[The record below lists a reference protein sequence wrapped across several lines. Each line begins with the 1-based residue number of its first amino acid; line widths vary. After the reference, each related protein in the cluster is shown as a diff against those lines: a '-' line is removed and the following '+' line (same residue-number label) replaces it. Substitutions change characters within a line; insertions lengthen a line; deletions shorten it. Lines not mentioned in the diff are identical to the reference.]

1 MQDGTD
7 IVSDVRT
14 ALRRL
19 LVINP
24 APGRWKFSLRA
35 GVCMAAPV
43 LVGWLL
49 GDTGAGLIAVIG
61 GFTSL
66 YGSGRPYRNRAGYL
80 AGIAVCFA
88 AAVTLGD
95 WAAAIP
101 WLGLL
106 TVTVI
111 AMVAVLVCHALSV
124 GPPGAFMFVLGCAA
138 GTATASAHLP
148 PWHIG
153 LLVLAGGAFSWV
165 VHMVG
170 ALWEPLL
177 GERSDGGKHGPEVRV
192 VSAARTAVERYLQTR
207 DNTDR
212 HLAAKALHQ
221 SWTTLVNFQSRR
233 RTDATLDRLRA
244 QNLHLHRVFGA
255 AVAAAD
261 VPALDAPEVEV
272 AKDFRLPLGR
282 PGNLTLL
289 RRAVAPGSDSLRLTL
304 RVGVAVALSGVA
316 ALMYTADHSYWAMAA
331 AVLVLYQGF
340 DWSRTV
346 QRGAERMVGTLLGLG
361 LAAAILTWHPQ
372 GWWLVAVIALLQ
384 FAIEM
389 FVVRNY
395 TLAVVFI
402 TPLALTIAAGGKPV
416 ADLHH
421 FLLTRG
427 VDTVIG
433 CVVALSV
440 YWVVL
445 RRHGPAPVSAAVQRT
460 RAAIERTAVHLRAG
474 AVTSAPARA
483 ARRDLQL
490 SAMALLE
497 TYQAAIGGSA
507 AQRAEAERLWPT
519 VAATEQDAYRTL
531 AACWVYEH
539 PENG

>member
-1 MQDGTD
+1 MGPVCRTGTD
-7 IVSDVRT
+7 IVSDVL
-14 ALRRL
+14 AAVRRF

-24 APGRWKFSLRA
+24 APGRWQFAVRA
-35 GVCMAAPV
+35 AICMAVPV

-80 AGIAVCFA
+80 ATIAVCFA

-101 WLGLL
+101 WLGLATITL
-106 TVTVI
+106 I
-111 AMVAVLVCHALSV
+111 AMVAVLVCHALGV

-138 GTATASAHLP
+138 GTATAATHLP

-165 VHMVG
+165 VHMLG
-170 ALWEPLL
+170 ALSEALL
-177 GERSDGGKHGPEVRV
+177 GNGGKHGPEVRAV
-192 VSAARTAVERYLQTR
+192 AAARTAVERYR
-207 DNTDR
+207 RSGDNTDR

-221 SWTTLVNFQSRR
+221 AWTTLVNYQPT
-233 RTDATLDRLRA
+233 RTEPDEVVTRLRA
-244 QNLHLHRVFGA
+244 ENLQLHRVFGA
-255 AVAAAD
+255 IVNGAPLPATPPAD
-261 VPALDAPEVEV
+261 RGA
-272 AKDFRLPLGR
+272 RLPLGR
-282 PGNLTLL
+282 PGNAALL
-289 RRAVAPGSDSLRLTL
+289 RRALTPGSESVRVTL
-304 RVGVAVALSGVA
+304 RVGVAVALSGMS
-316 ALMYTADHSYWAMAA
+316 ALLLTADHSYWAMAA

-361 LAAAILTWHPQ
+361 LAAAILAWQPQ
-372 GWWLVAVIALLQ
+372 GWWLVAVVSVLQ

-395 TLAVVFI
+395 TIAVIFI
-402 TPLALTIAAGGKPV
+402 TPLALTIAAGGRPV
-416 ADLHH
+416 ADLGH

-427 VDTVIG
+427 LDTVIG
-433 CVVALSV
+433 CVIALLVYRVA
-440 YWVVL
+440 L
-445 RRHGPAPVSAAVQRT
+445 RRHGPAPLNAALART
-460 RAAIERTAVHLRAG
+460 VAATHRTEVHLQAG
-474 AVTSAPARA
+474 AVSSAPARA

-490 SAMALLE
+490 SALALLE
-497 TYQAAIGGSA
+497 TYQAAIGGSS

-531 AACWVYEH
+531 ATCWALEH
-539 PENG
+539 PENY

>member
-1 MQDGTD
+1 MGPVCRTGTD
-7 IVSDVRT
+7 IVSDVL
-14 ALRRL
+14 AAVRRF

-24 APGRWKFSLRA
+24 APGRWQFAARA
-35 GVCMAAPV
+35 GICMAIPV

-80 AGIAVCFA
+80 ATIAACFA
-88 AAVTLGD
+88 AAVALGD

-101 WLGLL
+101 VLGLV
-106 TVTVI
+106 TITVI

-138 GTATASAHLP
+138 GTATASTHLP

-165 VHMVG
+165 VHMLG
-170 ALWEPLL
+170 ALWEPLV
-177 GERSDGGKHGPEVRV
+177 GDGGRHGPEARAVA
-192 VSAARTAVERYLQTR
+192 AARTAVERYR
-207 DNTDR
+207 GSGDNTDR

-221 SWTTLVNFQSRR
+221 AWTTLVNYQPTHSEP
-233 RTDATLDRLRA
+233 DAVVDRLRA
-244 QNLHLHRVFGA
+244 ENLYLHRVFGA
-255 AVAAAD
+255 IVDGARATD
-261 VPALDAPEVEV
+261 PAPAESTARV
-272 AKDFRLPLGR
+272 RLPMGR
-282 PGNLTLL
+282 PGNAALL
-289 RRAVAPGSDSLRLTL
+289 RRALSPGSESMRVSL
-304 RVGVAVALSGVA
+304 RVGVAVALSGAA
-316 ALMYTADHSYWAMAA
+316 ALLFTADHSYWAMAT

-361 LAAAILTWHPQ
+361 LAAAILAWQPQ
-372 GWWLVAVIALLQ
+372 GWWLVAVVAVLQ
-384 FAIEM
+384 FSIEM

-395 TLAVVFI
+395 TIAVIFI
-402 TPLALTIAAGGKPV
+402 TPLALTIATGGRPV
-416 ADLHH
+416 ADLGH
-421 FLLTRG
+421 FLVTRG
-427 VDTVIG
+427 LDTVIG
-433 CVVALSV
+433 CVIALLVYRVA
-440 YWVVL
+440 L
-445 RRHGPAPVSAAVQRT
+445 RRHGPAPLKAALART
-460 RAAIERTAVHLRAG
+460 VAATHRTDVHLRAG
-474 AVTSAPARA
+474 AVSSTPARA

-490 SAMALLE
+490 SALALLE

-507 AQRAEAERLWPT
+507 AQRADAERLWPT
-519 VAATEQDAYRTL
+519 VAAAEQAAYQTL
-531 AACWVYEH
+531 AACWVHEH